1 MVWYNFALKLLKLST
16 DAKKYSKNKKCQ
28 KMLYYVFSFEIH
40 VSQNELMYLE
50 SIKVTRKRWNLHRN
64 LGPTHQLSA
73 QLFFLGLRES
83 SEESLIN
90 ILDNQK
96 GNVAVLMVGGVSEAF
111 KSFPGP
117 YHLILKKRKGFVR
130 VALKTG

>member
-1 MVWYNFALKLLKLST
+1 MIGISCTKLNCENFK
-16 DAKKYSKNKKCQ
+16 Q
-28 KMLYYVFSFEIH
+28 I
-40 VSQNELMYLE
+40 
-50 SIKVTRKRWNLHRN
+50 ILHSGTIN
-64 LGPTHQLSA
+64 TCSMH
-73 QLFFLGLRES
+73 FYTGLRES